1 MIMREWGGGVII
13 TTIQQSQWKMTDV
26 TEEPVQGAST
36 WSSTPSQQR
45 QQSLLPYSSQRTH
58 VSAYEFLF

>member
-1 MIMREWGGGVII
+1 MQKNMIMREWGGVII

-36 WSSTPSQQR
+36 WSSTPSAATAK
-45 QQSLLPYSSQRTH
+45 SSTLLLTEDTCIP
-58 VSAYEFLF
+58 E